1 MRGYQP
7 RSVVQSIEVLA
18 DHIRIKQRRAV
29 IANQHGHLAERIEC
43 EHFLVAAGG
52 TGFVVDDLE
61 GAVQVHF
68 VGCYEHFAGIGGM
81 GLVQQFHGRHD
92 KVELRGEA
100 ASVSLNAGKSPGP
113 AEVQGEMP
121 PAIDDID
128 KRILRVIQQDARRSA
143 ESIGTDIGLSASAV
157 QRRIAK
163 LRDDGVITAEVAI
176 VDPKSVGRALTMIV
190 DVEVERERPELMA
203 VLKRWIAGE
212 PAIQEAWYVTGD
224 GDFVL
229 IVCMRDVD
237 DYDALMQK
245 LVAENPNVRRFRTRV
260 ALGTLKRGCAV
271 PIDSAD

>member
-1 MRGYQP
+1 
-7 RSVVQSIEVLA
+7 
-18 DHIRIKQRRAV
+18 
-29 IANQHGHLAERIEC
+29 
-43 EHFLVAAGG
+43 
-52 TGFVVDDLE
+52 
-61 GAVQVHF
+61 
-68 VGCYEHFAGIGGM
+68 M

-92 KVELRGEA
+92 KVELRGDA
-100 ASVSLNAGKSPGP
+100 APISSNAGKLPGP

-121 PAIDDID
+121 PVIDDVD
-128 KRILRVIQQDARRSA
+128 KKILRVIQQDARRSA

-157 QRRIAK
+157 QRRIAR
-163 LRDDGVITAEVAI
+163 LRDDGVITAEVA
-176 VDPKSVGRALTMIV
+176 IV

-229 IVCMRDVD
+229 IVCMRDVEE
-237 DYDALMQK
+237 YDALMQK
-245 LVAENPNVRRFRTRV
+245 LVTENPNVRRFRTRV